1 MSYFHNILTPAITK
15 LLNTTPDLTIFLP
28 VDSAWQALDPYER
41 LYLESEFATDDLNRI
56 LNMHAVADKKV
67 KWSDS
72 FDPSLKGE

>member
-56 LNMHAVADKKV
+56 LNMHAVVDKKV

-72 FDPSLKGE
+72 FDPSLKG